1 MIFLSKLL
9 PLFIY
14 PTGMITLLVILT
26 LVFWKKRRLSL
37 TFLILAFSIL
47 LVAGNKYTATA
58 LARTLEWRYSPLPTG
73 TSADVIVVLGGGT
86 EPDVNPRSMV
96 EVNSA
101 GDRVLYAV
109 KLYQE
114 GVAPILLLSGGDID
128 FLYDS
133 PSTPADDMATL
144 MEMVGIPRDQLL
156 IQDASLNTQQD
167 AEYSCAMIKEE
178 GYEKVILVTSAFHM
192 PRSVA
197 LFEAQGCPVI
207 PAPVDFSVTTGSWE
221 DLTHPT
227 IEEFVIDLLPSYT
240 HLSSVTKTMKE
251 YIGMLYYH
259 FSGVLR

>member
-14 PTGMITLLVILT
+14 PTGLITLLILLT

-37 TFLILAFSIL
+37 TFLIIALSIL
-47 LVAGNKYTATA
+47 VIAGNKYTATT
-58 LARTLEWRYSPLPTG
+58 LARTLEWQYPPLPAG
-73 TSADVIVVLGGGT
+73 SSADVIVVLGGGT
-86 EPDVNPRSMV
+86 EPNVNPRSMV
-96 EVNSA
+96 EVNSS
-101 GDRVLYAV
+101 GDRVLYAI
-109 KLYQE
+109 KLYQD
-114 GVAPILLLSGGDID
+114 GAASILLLSGGDID

-144 MEMVGIPRDQLL
+144 LEMVGVPRENML
-156 IQDASLNTQQD
+156 IQNKSLNTEQD
-167 AEYSCAMIKEE
+167 AEFSCAIIKEK

-197 LFEAQGCPVI
+197 LFEAQGCSVI
-207 PAPVDFSVTTGSWE
+207 PAPVDFSITEDNWE
-221 DLTHPT
+221 TLTHPT
-227 IEEFVIDLLPSYT
+227 IEEFIIDLLPSYT

-259 FSGVLR
+259 FTGVLR

>member
-14 PTGMITLLVILT
+14 PTGLITLLVILT
-26 LVFWKKRRLSL
+26 LVFWKKRRLSRA
-37 TFLILAFSIL
+37 FLVIAFVIL
-47 LVAGNKYTATA
+47 LIAGNKYTATS
-58 LARTLEWRYSPLPTG
+58 LARTLEWRYPPLPAGST
-73 TSADVIVVLGGGT
+73 ADVIVVLGGGT
-86 EPDVNPRSMV
+86 EPDVNPRQMV

-109 KLYQE
+109 RLYQA
-114 GVAPILLLSGGDID
+114 GVTPMLILSGGDID

-144 MEMVGIPRDQLL
+144 MEMVGVPRERML
-156 IQDASLNTQQD
+156 IQNASLNTQQD
-167 AEYSCAMIKEE
+167 AELSCAIIKEK
-178 GYEKVILVTSAFHM
+178 GFEKVILVTSAFHM

-207 PAPVDFSVTTGSWE
+207 PAPVDFSVTADSWE
-221 DLTHPT
+221 TLTHPSL
-227 IEEFVIDLLPSYT
+227 EEFVIDLLPSYT

-251 YIGMLYYH
+251 YLGMIFYH
-259 FSGVLR
+259 LSGVLR

>member
-14 PTGMITLLVILT
+14 PTGLITLLVILT

-37 TFLILAFSIL
+37 TFLIMAFSIL

-58 LARTLEWRYSPLPTG
+58 FARTLEWRYSPLPMG

-144 MEMVGIPRDQLL
+144 MEMIGIPRDQLL

-167 AEYSCAMIKEE
+167 AEYSCAMIKER
-178 GYEKVILVTSAFHM
+178 GYDKVILVTSAFHM

-197 LFEAQGCPVI
+197 LFEAQGCTVI
-207 PAPVDFSVTTGSWE
+207 PAPVDFSITTDSWE
-221 DLTHPT
+221 ALTHPT
-227 IEEFVIDLLPSYT
+227 IEEFIIDLLPSYT
-240 HLSSVTKTMKE
+240 HLSSFTKTMKE